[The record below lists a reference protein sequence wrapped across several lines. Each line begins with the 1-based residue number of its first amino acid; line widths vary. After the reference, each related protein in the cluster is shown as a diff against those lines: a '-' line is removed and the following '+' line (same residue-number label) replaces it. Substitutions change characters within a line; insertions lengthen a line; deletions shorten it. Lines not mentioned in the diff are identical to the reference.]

1 MMGAFRTRTGWRAF
15 GAWALAC
22 ALALRILIAPGMM
35 PVADAGGVRVTL
47 CTGEGPVQVTVDRD
61 GNAHRGD
68 PGQDD
73 PRQDKAIHQ
82 ACAFSSLSAASLL
95 SDGPAYAAAEPIA
108 PIAPAARPSLPA
120 RAPPARVLPPATGPP
135 LLA

>member
-1 MMGAFRTRTGWRAF
+1 MTGAFRTRTGWRAF
-15 GAWALAC
+15 GVWAVAC

-35 PVADAGGVRVTL
+35 PVADAGGVRITL

-61 GNAHRGD
+61 GTAHRGD
-68 PGQDD
+68 HK
-73 PRQDKAIHQ
+73 QDKATHE

-95 SDGPAYAAAEPIA
+95 SDGPAYAAAEPVA
-108 PIAPAARPSLPA
+108 PIAPAARPPLPA
-120 RAPPARVLPPATGPP
+120 RAPPASTLPPATGPP